1 MTESET
7 ETEIESETKIES
19 ETEAETETETRSQY
33 MVSESVTQNQQQQTP
48 SSNIMKVCVHTNSSM
63 NSKQTDESTSSSTD
77 LSEST
82 TTFEHVPFDFD
93 TEPDTTTAL
102 VELVTV
108 TATTTVAAAQELR
121 TTGYERTENRCPDTD
136 CNGRLWVDAIGA
148 VCDTCA
154 ICIDDESNLD
164 TLNSNQSDSG
174 DAENTH
180 EYCTD
185 PWQRLWNNRPT
196 YHSGIRKCVGG
207 MAHYHWYDS
216 DDLPPSRGLD
226 SLNPRSVYLTD

>member
-1 MTESET
+1 MF
-7 ETEIESETKIES
+7 IESV
-19 ETEAETETETRSQY
+19 RHQ
-33 MVSESVTQNQQQQTP
+33 QHQQQQQQQPTQTQREQP
-48 SSNIMKVCVHTNSSM
+48 ASSIDTEVCVDDNSSM

-164 TLNSNQSDSG
+164 TLNSNHSDSG

-207 MAHYHWYDS
+207 MAHYDWYDS